1 MAARTVLLN
10 LIGQDRISRVLQ
22 RIRRETG
29 ETGRQVDQLNR
40 TSRRAGRDIDR
51 SFAVIMKRAAKF
63 ASIGLGAGLA
73 ITQAAQLAAFL
84 LNRSSDLVCW
94 RGFRP
99 GSRWPGRR
107 WAL

>member
-73 ITQAAQLAAFL
+73 ITQAAQLAAA
-84 LNRSSDLVCW
+84 
-94 RGFRP
+94 P
-99 GSRWPGRR
+99 
-107 WAL
+107 A